1 MTRQD
6 QFYKWFVYFLGLL
19 PLWLADAYL
28 LGRYFPMGTK
38 PLLLLLSVVA
48 VAVMEGATA
57 GAGFGLGVGLLWVFG
72 YPHVNSGMILFL
84 VLAGMWVG
92 IAAQYILTQGFLGCL
107 LCSAGVLAVLEC
119 MRVAWGLFSHQ
130 AELQILLHV
139 VCREFIFTLIWTP
152 LVYLIFRA
160 VFRRVGLDKLA

>member
-6 QFYKWFVYFLGLL
+6 QIYKWFVYSLGLL

-28 LGRYFPMGTK
+28 LGRWLPIGTR
-38 PLLLLLSVVA
+38 PLLLLLSVTA
-48 VAVMEGATA
+48 VAVMEGAVS

-72 YPHVNSGMILFL
+72 YPSVSGGMILFL
-84 VLAGMWVG
+84 ACTGMWVG
-92 IAAQYILTQGFLGCL
+92 IAAQYALTQGFLGFL
-107 LCSAGVLAVLEC
+107 LCSAGSLAILEGL
-119 MRVAWGLFSHQ
+119 RTAWGVFTHRAAAEVLLQVAGTEFVCTLF
-130 AELQILLHV
+130 
-139 VCREFIFTLIWTP
+139 WTP

>member
-6 QFYKWFVYFLGLL
+6 QIYKWFVYALGLL

-28 LGRYFPMGTK
+28 LGRWLPVGTR

-57 GAGFGLGVGLLWVFG
+57 GAGFGFGVGLLWVFG
-72 YPHVNSGMILFL
+72 YPGIHSGMIFFL
-84 VLAGMWVG
+84 VFTGMWVG
-92 IAAQYILTQGFLGCL
+92 ITAQYALTQGFLGCL
-107 LCSAGVLAVLEC
+107 LCSAGTLAILEGL
-119 MRVAWGLFSHQ
+119 RLAWGLFTHQ
-130 AELQILLHV
+130 AAAEILLRAAG
-139 VCREFIFTLIWTP
+139 CEWIFTMLWTP